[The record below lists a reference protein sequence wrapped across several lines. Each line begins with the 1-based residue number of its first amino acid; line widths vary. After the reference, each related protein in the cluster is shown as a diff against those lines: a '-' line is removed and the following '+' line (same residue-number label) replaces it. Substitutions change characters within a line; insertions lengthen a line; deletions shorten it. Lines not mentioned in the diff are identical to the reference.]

1 MAPATVPQTTTPRKP
16 ATAFYAHLH
25 GIAGALAQV
34 EGQILFFAWDSGAIT
49 PVTSY
54 AGLTVLGDMGLADT
68 QRLMDALRGG
78 LVALCTSRAN

>member
-34 EGQILFFAWDSGAIT
+34 EGQIGCFCTT
-49 PVTSY
+49 PRKGTFQKLY
-54 AGLTVLGDMGLADT
+54 
-68 QRLMDALRGG
+68 
-78 LVALCTSRAN
+78 